1 MQAHSYS
8 LQSGSG
14 HFP

>member
-1 MQAHSYS
+1 MQARSYS